1 MVHPGRARRAW
12 LGLLAGLACVTALAA
27 CSSSSSTSSAG
38 TSAAGG
44 SGSCGKVTNIKI
56 GTTGS
61 ISDAGLMMANQL
73 GYFKKY
79 CIAVSFQRINDSAS
93 QVTALATN
101 QVQVLGFSN
110 TAALFTAQSQGIQ
123 MKVVGDKGGLSGTLG
138 SYGVMVA
145 KKYAGS
151 SDSQTLHNAIGKNFA
166 LASTTDEEELLMNDY
181 LKQYGLS
188 LSDYHVVL
196 IPFTSQA
203 AALENGSIQVAY
215 SAEPWMSE
223 TVGSGAAVLLTHP
236 GVGAAFGA
244 DGPSLASL
252 CYGPFMLNPQNKT
265 IAQDF
270 MDAYVLGVRY
280 YDNAMFKN
288 QNTAQ
293 VEQVIAS
300 NPFIDVPVAKYAAMH
315 KAWLDPNQ
323 LASGQS
329 PQNEESFLQNL
340 ENYYV
345 STGVMKKSQAVPASD
360 VLDLSFAQAA
370 VAKFGTYQLSSS

>member
-1 MVHPGRARRAW
+1 MVHNRRVGRTW
-12 LGLLAGLACVTALAA
+12 LGLAAGLACATALAA
-27 CSSSSSTSSAG
+27 CSSSTPSVAGSSA
-38 TSAAGG
+38 AAA
-44 SGSCGKVTNIKI
+44 SSCATVTNIKV

-61 ISDAGLMMANQL
+61 ISDAGLMLANTL

-79 CIAVSFQRINDSAS
+79 CLNVSFTRISDSAS
-93 QVTALATN
+93 QVTALASN

-110 TAALFTAQSQGIQ
+110 TAALFTAPSQGIQ
-123 MKVVGDKGGLSGTLG
+123 MKVVGDKGGLSGKNG

-145 KKYAGS
+145 KKYAGAT
-151 SDSQTLHNAIGKNFA
+151 DSQTLHNAIGKNFA

-188 LSDYHVVL
+188 LKDYHVVL
-196 IPFTSQA
+196 IPFTSQE
-203 AALENGSIQVAY
+203 AALESGSVQVVY

-223 TVGSGAAVLLTHP
+223 TVDSGAAVLLDHP

-252 CYGPFMLNPQNKT
+252 CYGPFLLNPQNKA

-280 YDNAMFKN
+280 YDNAIFKG
-288 QNTAQ
+288 QNTAN
-293 VEQVIAS
+293 VESIIAT
-300 NPFIDVPVAKYAAMH
+300 NPFIDVPVVKYAGMH

-323 LASGQS
+323 LAAGQS

-345 STGVMKKSQAVPASD
+345 ATGVMKQSQAVPASE
-360 VLDLSFAQAA
+360 VLDLSFAAAA
-370 VAKFGTYQLSSS
+370 VAKFGVYKI

>member
-1 MVHPGRARRAW
+1 MLHHGQAKRAW
-12 LGLLAGLACVTALAA
+12 LGLVAGLASVTALAA
-27 CSSSSSTSSAG
+27 CSSSSPSTAG

-44 SGSCGKVTNIKI
+44 SGSCSTVTNIKI

-79 CIAVSFQRINDSAS
+79 CISVSFQRINDSAS

-110 TAALFTAQSQGIQ
+110 TAALFTSATQGIK

-151 SDSQTLHNAIGKNFA
+151 SDSQTLHNAVGKNFA
-166 LASTTDEEELLMNDY
+166 LASTTDEETLLMNDY

-188 LSDYHVVL
+188 LNDYHVVL

-223 TVGSGAAVLLTHP
+223 TVQSGAAVLLTHP
-236 GVGAAFGA
+236 GVGAAFGT

-265 IAQDF
+265 IAQNF

-293 VEQVIAS
+293 VESIVAS
-300 NPFIDVPVAKYAAMH
+300 NPFIGVPVAKYAAMH

-323 LASGQS
+323 LAGGQS
-329 PQNEESFLQNL
+329 PTNEQSFLQNL

-345 STGVMKKSQAVPASD
+345 STGVMKKSQAVPASE
-360 VLDLSFAQAA
+360 VLDLSFAKAA
-370 VAKFGTYQLSSS
+370 IAKFGADQLSGS